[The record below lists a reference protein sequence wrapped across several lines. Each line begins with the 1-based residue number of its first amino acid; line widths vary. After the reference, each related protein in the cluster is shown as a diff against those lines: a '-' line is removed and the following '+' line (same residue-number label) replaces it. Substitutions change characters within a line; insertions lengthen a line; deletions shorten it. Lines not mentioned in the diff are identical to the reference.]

1 MSVVPREGSSCA
13 RGAARSSSAT
23 SVLDTGRAE
32 LGELRRVLLRW
43 LAVLPA
49 GLLAGCPRAAARMV
63 GAEDAVRAVTLDYL
77 LRQSI
82 SVTAL
87 GVNVAN
93 VASGAHIRN
102 DLDERIGVSEG

>member
-1 MSVVPREGSSCA
+1 
-13 RGAARSSSAT
+13 
-23 SVLDTGRAE
+23 
-32 LGELRRVLLRW
+32 
-43 LAVLPA
+43 
-49 GLLAGCPRAAARMV
+49 MV